1 MSSLLELL
9 SGIFVLMNCSQNV
22 TTSFLVGS
30 GTGPLT
36 FDPFFFTVSMIFAAD
51 VSTS

>member
-9 SGIFVLMNCSQNV
+9 SGVFVLVYRSQDCHYL
-22 TTSFLVGS
+22 FLVGS

-36 FDPFFFTVSMIFAAD
+36 CEPFFFTVSMIFFAD
-51 VSTS
+51 ASTS

>member
-9 SGIFVLMNCSQNV
+9 TGIFVLVVALKIV
-22 TTSFLVGS
+22 TTSFFVGS

-36 FDPFFFTVSMIFAAD
+36 VAPFFFTVSIIFCAD
-51 VSTS
+51 ASTN